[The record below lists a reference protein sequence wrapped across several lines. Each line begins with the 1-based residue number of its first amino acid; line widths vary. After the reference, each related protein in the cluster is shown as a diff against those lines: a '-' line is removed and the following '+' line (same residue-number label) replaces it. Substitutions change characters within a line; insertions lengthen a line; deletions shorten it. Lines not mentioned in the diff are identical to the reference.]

1 MTNDELLLKL
11 IASIKQKI
19 QNVDEELEEQETQF
33 DEERDDFDSGYLAGM
48 KSVLIAIEFIQD
60 GTTELK

>member
-33 DEERDDFDSGYLAGM
+33 DEERDDFGSGYLAGM